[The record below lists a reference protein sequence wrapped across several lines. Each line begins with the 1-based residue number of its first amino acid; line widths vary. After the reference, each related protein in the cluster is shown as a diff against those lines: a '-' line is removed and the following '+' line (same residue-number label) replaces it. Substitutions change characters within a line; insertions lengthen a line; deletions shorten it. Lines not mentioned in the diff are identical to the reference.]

1 VRKTWWSQPTSWAE
15 VKKRAAGRY
24 KYNALR
30 QVRAALR
37 RREVLRLLGELG
49 WTYGSQ
55 AQIARQLGVSEA
67 TISRD
72 LAMLLPLVKE
82 CPTCG
87 GLTPRDWWTEG
98 D

>member
-1 VRKTWWSQPTSWAE
+1 MRKSAWSHPTSWAE

-30 QVRAALR
+30 QVRATVR
-37 RREVLRLLGELG
+37 RRDVLTLLGEIG
-49 WTYGSQ
+49 WSYGSQ
-55 AQIARQLGVSEA
+55 AAIARQLGVSEA

-72 LAMLLPLVKE
+72 LAKILPLMQE
-82 CPTCG
+82 CPSCH
-87 GLTPRDWWTEG
+87 GLTARAWWRE

>member
-1 VRKTWWSQPTSWAE
+1 VGKTAWSQPTTWAE

-30 QVRAALR
+30 QLRAAVR
-37 RREVLRLLGELG
+37 RRDVLTLLGEVG

-55 AQIARQLGVSEA
+55 AAIARQLGVSEA

-72 LAMLLPLVKE
+72 LAVILPLLQE
-82 CPTCG
+82 CAACG
-87 GLTPRDWWTEG
+87 GLTPRAWWREA
-98 D
+98 